1 MTNFLDLPGELRNR
15 IYELCLLHKEPLA
28 LWTGFNQRRELSPGL
43 LRASKAV
50 HNEAIS
56 LFYAQNRFDFTIATP
71 KRIALFLQTIG
82 RKNAGHIQ
90 HLYVDFP
97 KFSYQEPGDATLSD
111 DSTSIFSSIQG
122 SCANLSTLTA
132 FVDSVLYIEFA
143 LYGLDNPETYRSDG
157 VVKGTSDGAAVP
169 RHHRAA
175 VRLPYGKFEKP
186 ALTNN
191 DRILLRAPGV
201 SGGRVLRKAYE
212 NEGKAAILRMQFLT
226 LKVLFLVS

>member
-43 LRASKAV
+43 LRANKAV
-50 HNEAIS
+50 HHEAVS
-56 LFYAQNRFDFTIATP
+56 LFYARNRFDFTIATP

-143 LYGLDNPETYRSDG
+143 LYGLDNPESISKLLKLVDDLFKATSPLLKGIIVG
-157 VVKGTSDGAAVP
+157 V
-169 RHHRAA
+169 
-175 VRLPYGKFEKP
+175 Y
-186 ALTNN
+186 NN
-191 DRILLRAPGV
+191 DPSNFITGMKNRGWTI
-201 SGGRVLRKAYE
+201 KAT
-212 NEGKAAILRMQFLT
+212 KVQFSL
-226 LKVLFLVS
+226 